1 MKRSAALLLAA
12 ALAAAVTAC
21 GGGEAAG
28 GEGAATLWVTRD
40 RGATVLYD
48 EQVPAGQTVLQALD
62 RVADVETR
70 YGGRF
75 VQSVDGLDGSLAEG
89 RDWFFFVNG
98 IAGDRSAAE
107 YRLRPGEHAWWDY
120 HGWADEPEVKVV
132 VGAFPEPFV
141 HGFDGRVR
149 EAVVLY
155 DDGAEA
161 VLARRLAR
169 IVGGRAV
176 RGAAPADANVLA
188 VVGPR
193 ETMRAT
199 TAGAAGAPVRF
210 EVGARAAAA
219 LARDPSR
226 YARRFAVP

>member
-1 MKRSAALLLAA
+1 VRHSAALLLAA
-12 ALAAAVTAC
+12 ALAAALTGC

-75 VQSVDGLDGSLAEG
+75 VQSVDGLEGSLADG

-149 EAVVLY
+149 EAVILY
-155 DDGAEA
+155 DGGAKAA
-161 VLARRLAR
+161 VARRLAR
-169 IVGGRAV
+169 IVGGRAM
-176 RGAAPADANVLA
+176 RGGPPADANVLA
-188 VVGPR
+188 LVGR
-193 ETMRAT
+193 GEMVRAT
-199 TAGAAGAPVRF
+199 AAGAAGAPVRF
-210 EVGARAAAA
+210 EVGAGAAAA